1 QDWRHAASGKIDPR
15 WLPMSDLPPGDRPG
29 PQGET
34 EKALADIY
42 GEILGLES
50 VSRETDFFAAG
61 GHSLLA
67 VQLVA
72 RIKKTFRVELPVS
85 AIFEAPTLWQ
95 LAARI
100 TQTGEAGG
108 EAVKAEI
115 APQERT
121 EAAPLMPT
129 QRRLWFLEQLHGS
142 NAQYNMPLAIVV
154 RGPFDDERLGWAFER
169 LIERHEALRCIVAD
183 GKMRRGPWARL

>member
-1 QDWRHAASGKIDPR
+1 RLFRTGDLMRCRWDGELEIAGRRDRQVKVRGYRIAPEEIESELRRAGATTAVVAARGDHLAAYVEIGGQPLAAIQSAAMERLPPYMRPAEWIETQDWRHAASGKIDPR

-72 RIKKTFRVELPVS
+72 GIQNP
-85 AIFEAPTLWQ
+85 
-95 LAARI
+95 
-100 TQTGEAGG
+100 
-108 EAVKAEI
+108 
-115 APQERT
+115 
-121 EAAPLMPT
+121 
-129 QRRLWFLEQLHGS
+129 
-142 NAQYNMPLAIVV
+142 
-154 RGPFDDERLGWAFER
+154 
-169 LIERHEALRCIVAD
+169 
-183 GKMRRGPWARL
+183 